1 MLQCKG
7 VNEVIGINMTE
18 LKIERI
24 VNPNWIPT
32 ESEDIETKPISH
44 KNLPNLCQIELK
56 PQSKKRNFC
65 LCCACIRDQSGEH
78 EIAGQ
83 PIMLKEYYEVKIVR
97 FVNRN
102 ISN

>member
-1 MLQCKG
+1 MLQSKG
-7 VNEVIGINMTE
+7 VIEVIGINMTE
-18 LKIERI
+18 LKIEKI

-32 ESEDIETKPISH
+32 ESEDIETRSISPQ
-44 KNLPNLCQIELK
+44 NLPNLCQIE
-56 PQSKKRNFC
+56 QSKKRNFC

-97 FVNRN
+97 FANRN

>member
-7 VNEVIGINMTE
+7 VNEVIGLNMTE

-32 ESEDIETKPISH
+32 GSEVIETKPTSP
-44 KNLPNLCQIELK
+44 KSLPSLCQIELK
-56 PQSKKRNFC
+56 PQPKKRNFC

-97 FVNRN
+97 FANRN
-102 ISN
+102 I